1 MNARKELVLFFS
13 MSLLL
18 LGCYEM
24 QQLYSDR
31 LRVLGKQPLSS
42 FATVVQM
49 DRPQNP
55 IPETV
60 MEEPTDP
67 PTRRTPFSSSMDHF
81 RPGSLDAMME
91 LQKKD
96 APPEL
101 TVDDRYIPIEEVVR
115 NASLLRV
122 NYYANLSYP
131 FVPYQKGDPVC
142 NSTISSLPLTT
153 DIIRKRRFLT
163 INR

>member
-1 MNARKELVLFFS
+1 MNARNELILFFS

-31 LRVLGKQPLSS
+31 LRVFGKQPFSS
-42 FATVVQM
+42 FVTVVQRGYPDHPM
-49 DRPQNP
+49 
-55 IPETV
+55 PETRKEQV
-60 MEEPTDP
+60 TSL
-67 PTRRTPFSSSMDHF
+67 PTRRAPFSSPTSRF
-81 RPGSLDAMME
+81 QPGSLDAMME

-122 NYYANLSYP
+122 NYYGNLPYP
-131 FVPYQKGDPVC
+131 FVPYERGNPIC
-142 NSTISSLPLTT
+142 NASISSLPLTT
-153 DIIRKRRFLT
+153 DIVRKRRFLT

>member
-1 MNARKELVLFFS
+1 MNVRKELVLFFS

-31 LRVLGKQPLSS
+31 LRVFGKQPFSS
-42 FATVVQM
+42 FVTVVQT
-49 DRPQNP
+49 DHPGNP
-55 IPETV
+55 ILETAKEQSTV
-60 MEEPTDP
+60 P
-67 PTRRTPFSSSMDHF
+67 PIRRTPFSSPTSRF
-81 RPGSLDAMME
+81 PPGSLDAMME

-101 TVDDRYIPIEEVVR
+101 TIDDRYIPIEEVVH

-131 FVPYQKGDPVC
+131 FVPYERGNPIC
-142 NSTISSLPLTT
+142 NSSIASLPLTT
-153 DIIRKRRFLT
+153 DIVRKRRFLT